1 MSTRGLFLVV
11 VGLVGGL
18 ESGCSAAPACS
29 SSNCANGCCDSA
41 GSCQPGSS
49 DSQCGAF
56 GAACSPCNLGL
67 TCRFGTCSTL
77 STGTGGGS
85 GGGSTGGGGGGSIGG
100 GGGSVGGGGGSTG
113 GGTGGGAGTCS
124 PANCDGCC
132 DSRGTCVR
140 APNNANNTTCGSA
153 GNGCLDCAASAA
165 TCNPNTFSCS
175 STNTGG
181 GTGGGGGVVT
191 CDGCVLPSGT
201 CVPLSRTS
209 VINCGALGDRCV
221 ACASG
226 QLCTNGMC
234 TTPAALKRVGSAC
247 ANDGECIGG
256 LGSSAICKLT
266 TTSGNASYTG
276 GYCTLRCPASA
287 CPTGSNCVAAQNP
300 YGEGEALCWDSC
312 GTSDPCRSP
321 GYACYSLGTGSACW
335 LSPLPTVDAGVPADK
350 VGNACTSTNDCINP
364 PTSRGACLSS
374 EFMMTW
380 PGGYC
385 SRLDCLTN
393 AECAVDGGAICI
405 GFDANQ
411 TACVRKC
418 ADSSAGQSNCRSG
431 YTCTPYITRLP
442 DGGMQSSTDGF
453 CSP

>member
-1 MSTRGLFLVV
+1 M
-11 VGLVGGL
+11 
-18 ESGCSAAPACS
+18 
-29 SSNCANGCCDSA
+29 
-41 GSCQPGSS
+41 
-49 DSQCGAF
+49 
-56 GAACSPCNLGL
+56 
-67 TCRFGTCSTL
+67 
-77 STGTGGGS
+77 GGGS
-85 GGGSTGGGGGGSIGG
+85 
-100 GGGSVGGGGGSTG
+100 
-113 GGTGGGAGTCS
+113 GGGAGTCS
-124 PANCDGCC
+124 PQTCNGCC

-140 APNNANNTTCGSA
+140 PPNNANNTTCGSA
-153 GNGCLDCAASAA
+153 GNGCLDCAASAS
-165 TCNPNTFSCS
+165 TCNPSTFSCG

-181 GTGGGGGVVT
+181 GAGGGGGVT
-191 CDGCVLPSGT
+191 CDGCALPSGT

-209 VINCGALGDRCV
+209 VINCGAQGVRCA
-221 ACASG
+221 ACGSG
-226 QLCTNGMC
+226 QLCTNGLC
-234 TTPAALKRVGSAC
+234 TTPTATARVGSAC
-247 ANDGECIGG
+247 TNDGECISG

-287 CPTGSNCVAAQNP
+287 CPAGSNCVAAQTP

-312 GTSDPCRSP
+312 GAGDTCRSA
-321 GYACYSLGTGSACW
+321 GYACYSLGTASACW
-335 LSPLPTVDAGVPADK
+335 ISPLPIVDAGVPADK

-385 SRLDCLTN
+385 SRLDCLSN
-393 AECAVDGGAICI
+393 VECAVDGGAICI
-405 GFDANQ
+405 GFTANE

-431 YTCTPYITRLP
+431 YTCTPYINRLP

-453 CSP
+453 CAP